1 MAHVHVRTGDQ
12 VLVIAGKDKGKKG
25 KVVRVLPEKG
35 RVVVEGVNIVKKHRR
50 PTRNVMQGGITEE
63 AAPIDAS
70 NVMLVC
76 RNCGEPA
83 RTGARFLE
91 DGRKVRV
98 CRRCHEVIDR

>member
-1 MAHVHVRTGDQ
+1 MAHVHVRSGDQ

-25 KVVRVLPEKG
+25 KVVRVLPDKG
-35 RVVVEGVNIVKKHRR
+35 RVVVEGINVVKKHRR
-50 PTRNVMQGGITEE
+50 PTRNVMQGGIIEE

-76 RNCGEPA
+76 RNCGKPA

-91 DGRKVRV
+91 DGRKVKV
-98 CRRCHEVIDR
+98 CRRCREVVDR

>member
-25 KVVRVLPEKG
+25 KVVRVLPDKG

-50 PTRNVMQGGITEE
+50 PTRNVMQGGIIEE

-70 NVMLVC
+70 NVMRVC
-76 RNCGEPA
+76 RSCGAPA
-83 RTGARFLE
+83 RMGARFLE
-91 DGRKVRV
+91 DGRKVKV
-98 CRRCHEVIDR
+98 CRRCGEVVD